1 VSDSAV
7 AAIASETGSNTGSVL
22 AFDSTASE
30 TGAAGPDQGAFRFT
44 RTGSTAAILTV
55 TFTVSGSAT
64 SGVDYQAL
72 PVTVTFGVGQPIV
85 DLAVIPVPDETVEGA
100 ESVVVTLTDGA
111 TYDLGSP
118 STATV
123 TIAG

>member
-1 VSDSAV
+1 
-7 AAIASETGSNTGSVL
+7 
-22 AFDSTASE
+22 
-30 TGAAGPDQGAFRFT
+30 
-44 RTGSTAAILTV
+44 
-55 TFTVSGSAT
+55 VSGSAT